1 MKRKKFN
8 IQSLPD
14 IINKSST
21 VNFTQIPNELLRDPS
36 LSFKAKGILCLLLS
50 NKEGWHSYLST
61 IQQMTCEGIT
71 AIRSGISELEKAGYL
86 MKIQY
91 REKQTKV
98 RRGSFWVYTDLPGN
112 FFNMEETLLFL
123 EKKGLEAFILKKNL
137 PENLNIENL
146 NIGSLNIENQRLI
159 ILMNKNINDK
169 NINDKNTNIYL
180 SDFRKSDNVNG
191 EDIPSIKNNKEKSPP
206 IKERNKQYLPIVEK
220 LSNIIQTTKNIKHT
234 PNQLRSWS
242 NEVRQLVEGNGI
254 SSDRINKA
262 LEWYEE
268 HVGEEYVPVIESGS
282 SLREKFIKLENAMQR
297 GNNDNGN
304 KQNPTNS
311 GTRSVSTPPKDKYA
325 RALARRKRRAE
336 NNRQEA

>member
-8 IQSLPD
+8 IIQSLPD

-71 AIRSGISELEKAGYL
+71 AIRNGISELEKAGYL

-98 RRGSFWVYTDLPGN
+98 RRGSVWVYTDLPGN

-159 ILMNKNINDK
+159 ILINKKTNNKNI
-169 NINDKNTNIYL
+169 NIYL
-180 SDFRKSDNVNG
+180 SDFEKSDNMNG
-191 EDIPSIKNNKEKSPP
+191 ENIPSINNKEKKPS

-220 LSNIIQTTKNIKHT
+220 LSDIIQTTKNIKHT
-234 PNQLRSWS
+234 PDQLRSWA
-242 NEVRQLVEGNGI
+242 NVIRQLVENNDVPP
-254 SSDRINKA
+254 DRINTA
-262 LEWYEE
+262 LDWYEE
-268 HVGEEYVPVIESGS
+268 HVGEEYVPVIESGN
-282 SLREKFIKLENAMQR
+282 SLREKFVKLENAMQR
-297 GNNDNGN
+297 DNKRDNNGKN
-304 KQNPTNS
+304 KKSPSRNNRYQ
-311 GTRSVSTPPKDKYA
+311 GTDYA
-325 RALARRKRRAE
+325 RFTRAE
-336 NNRQEA
+336 KARAKREQKETQL

>member
-21 VNFTQIPNELLRDPS
+21 VNFTQIPNNLLREPS

-61 IQQMTCEGIT
+61 IQQMTYEGIT

-91 REKQTKV
+91 REKQTKI
-98 RRGSFWVYTDLPGN
+98 RRGCFWVYTDLPGN

-123 EKKGLEAFILKKNL
+123 EKKGLEAFIFKKNL

-159 ILMNKNINDK
+159 ILINKKTNN
-169 NINDKNTNIYL
+169 KNTNIYL
-180 SDFRKSDNVNG
+180 SDFKKSDNEN
-191 EDIPSIKNNKEKSPP
+191 EENTPSINNEKKKPS
-206 IKERNKQYLPIVEK
+206 IKERNKLYLPIVKK
-220 LSNIIQTTKNIKHT
+220 LSATIQTTKNIKHT

-242 NEVRQLVEGNGI
+242 NEIRQLVEGNGI
-254 SSDRINKA
+254 SPDRINTA
-262 LEWYEE
+262 LDWYEE
-268 HVGEEYVPVIESGS
+268 HIGSEYVPVIESGG
-282 SLREKFIKLENAMQR
+282 SLREKFVKLENAMLR
-297 GNNDNGN
+297 GNNDKNRKSPSRNN
-304 KQNPTNS
+304 KYQ
-311 GTRSVSTPPKDKYA
+311 GIDYA
-325 RALARRKRRAE
+325 RFTRAE
-336 NNRQEA
+336 KARAERERKEA